1 MKRPRM
7 ISAIGTPLDAED
19 RLHKDGLR
27 LHIED
32 QWDGRADGLLVA
44 GTMGMMQMLS
54 DEAYQD
60 LVRLSVEFSSG
71 RGELM
76 VGVGDT
82 SLRRTLDRIE
92 YVNKFQV
99 DGTVVISPYF
109 CPGIDQKWL
118 VDYFRALADASRSPM
133 FLYELPGIVGYGL
146 EPETV
151 CAVADH
157 PNIAGIK
164 WSGPVERLRWVQD
177 RVPAGFRIIV
187 AQPFN
192 IDAFAHAGIT
202 EFLDGIFSLV
212 PHWFAAYA
220 DALVAQDHEVIAKQ
234 HRRAV
239 SIGEALFSENAWRT
253 FTAILNMR
261 GIPGRFA
268 ALPIPG
274 PTTQIIEKLK
284 QSPIVQEILA
294 DLPCLSEPATITN

>member
-7 ISAIGTPLDAED
+7 ISAIGTPLDAEE

-27 LHIED
+27 LHIQD
-32 QWDGRADGLLVA
+32 QWDGRADGLLVG
-44 GTMGMMQMLS
+44 GTMGAMQMLS
-54 DEAYQD
+54 DETYRD

-92 YVNKFQV
+92 YVNKFQI
-99 DGTVVISPYF
+99 DGTVAIAPYF

-118 VDYFRALADASRSPM
+118 VDYFRTLADASRSPM

-146 EPETV
+146 EPKTV

-177 RVPAGFRIIV
+177 RVPENFRIIV

-192 IDAFAHAGIT
+192 IDAFVHAGIT
-202 EFLDGIFSLV
+202 EFLDGIFSLT
-212 PHWFAAYA
+212 PHWFAQYA
-220 DALVAQDHEVIAKQ
+220 DALASQDHEVIAKQ
-234 HRRAV
+234 HRRAIG
-239 SIGEALFSENAWRT
+239 IGEVLFCENAWRT

-261 GIPGRFA
+261 GIPGRFT

-274 PTTQIIEKLK
+274 PTPQIVERLSQNPLI
-284 QSPIVQEILA
+284 QEIVSE
-294 DLPCLSEPATITN
+294 LPRLSEPVTKNN

>member
-1 MKRPRM
+1 MMKRPRM
-7 ISAIGTPLDAED
+7 ISAIGTPLDAEE
-19 RLHKDGLR
+19 RIHLDGLR

-54 DEAYQD
+54 DATYQD
-60 LVRLSVEFSSG
+60 LIRYSVEFSAD

-92 YVNKFQV
+92 YVNKFPV
-99 DGTVVISPYF
+99 DGTVVIAPYF
-109 CPGIDQKWL
+109 YPGIDQEWL
-118 VDYFRALADASRSPM
+118 IDYFRTLADASRSPM

-146 EPETV
+146 TPKTV
-151 CAVADH
+151 SAVADH

-177 RVPAGFRIIV
+177 RVPDDFRIIV

-202 EFLDGIFSLV
+202 EFLDGIFSLT
-212 PHWFAAYA
+212 PHWFASYA
-220 DALVAQDHEVIAKQ
+220 DAIKEQNQEVIAKQ
-234 HRRAV
+234 HRRAIA
-239 SIGEALFSENAWRT
+239 IGEILLSENAWRT

-261 GIPGRFA
+261 GIPGRYT

-274 PTTQIIEKLK
+274 PTTEIIEALNHN
-284 QSPIVQEILA
+284 PLIQEVLTE
-294 DLPCLSEPATITN
+294 LPHHLDTSSL